1 MTGRKLQDKI
11 YILLVLSLLAVLMVP
26 PEALGASTS
35 MPPASS
41 QNNQLDAETWSAQ
54 GRLVPRSWV
63 NLSFPTGGLVDQVLV
78 KEGDRVEAGA
88 SLATLGGQENI
99 AAQIAA
105 SELELL
111 NAQQALDE
119 LNRNARVAL
128 AQANLNLAELQK
140 AEQRLQDKV
149 DSLTQP
155 VDPRRIQ
162 QAYANM
168 LLAKKALDN
177 LRHDQEKLERLLNDK
192 DNIIWRFF
200 KSYPFKLKLM
210 YLKLQVS
217 RADTRYQDAV
227 DKYNDLQEPANAVDL
242 GQARADLALATSQVQ
257 QAIQDRD
264 KLVNGPDPDEL
275 MAAQARLHAAE
286 AALQATQAANAHLQ
300 IAAPFAGQVFSI
312 PAKENQW
319 TQAGQPA
326 LILAD
331 ESGWLV
337 EIDDLQERLVPALQ
351 IGQPVSVTFDALPG
365 QTFNGKVESVS
376 LVNGEKNGDPVYMI
390 KIALE
395 QTDPQLRWGMT
406 ARVRSGN
413 Q

>member
-337 EIDDLQERLVPALQ
+337 EIDDLQERLVPAVQ

-365 QTFNGKVESVS
+365 QTFNGEVESVS
-376 LVNGEKNGDPVYMI
+376 LVNGEKNGDPVYMV

>member
-88 SLATLGGQENI
+88 SLATLGGQEKI

-275 MAAQARLHAAE
+275 MAAQASLHAAE

-337 EIDDLQERLVPALQ
+337 EIDDLQERLVPAVQ

-365 QTFNGKVESVS
+365 QTFNGEVESVS

>member
-128 AQANLNLAELQK
+128 AQASLNLAELQK

-155 VDPRRIQ
+155 VDPQRIQ

-275 MAAQARLHAAE
+275 MAAQASLHAAE

>member
-1 MTGRKLQDKI
+1 MRGRKLQDKI

-88 SLATLGGQENI
+88 SLATLGGQEKI

-337 EIDDLQERLVPALQ
+337 EIDDLQERLVPAVQ

-365 QTFNGKVESVS
+365 QTLNGEVESVS
-376 LVNGEKNGDPVYMI
+376 LVNGEKNEDPVYMV